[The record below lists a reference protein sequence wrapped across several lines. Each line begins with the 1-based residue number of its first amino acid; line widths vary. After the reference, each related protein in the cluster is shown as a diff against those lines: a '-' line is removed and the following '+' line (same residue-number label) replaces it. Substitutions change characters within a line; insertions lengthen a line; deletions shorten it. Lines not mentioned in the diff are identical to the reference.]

1 VKRLR
6 SRNLRRAPSL
16 PPDLRRE
23 LTGHFRDDIGRTSEL
38 IGRSLQHW
46 L

>member
-1 VKRLR
+1 MRK
-6 SRNLRRAPSL
+6 APPL
-16 PPDLRRE
+16 PPALKQE
-23 LTGHFRDDIGRTSEL
+23 LTGHFREDIGATSEL